1 MQIELPNDVSNLTKE
16 QLNNLKVVMCQLHT
30 YNQRLEQQMNL
41 NMKYSQSDKDE
52 NDAIDQILNMRV
64 SEESVLKTYWRMCEN
79 SISDIYENE
88 RFNTNEFV

>member
-1 MQIELPNDVSNLTKE
+1 
-16 QLNNLKVVMCQLHT
+16 
-30 YNQRLEQQMNL
+30 
-41 NMKYSQSDKDE
+41 MKYSQSDKDE